1 MQNTNPLL
9 HTALAYVGHGLSVIP
24 VTRETKAPRLAHWQP
39 YQERRATPAEVARW
53 FTRGYADAAVAV
65 VAGPVSGNLEVLDF
79 DAPELFAPWLAQVQA
94 VDPQLAAQLV
104 IHRTQHGGYHV
115 LYRSPVVAGN
125 QKLAVDPERPGG
137 KLTLIETRGAGG
149 YVLAPPSAGYLAL
162 QGGLTALPELPAAAR
177 ETLLRLARGFT
188 REAQRPARPTQQPN
202 RTSHSDKTRPGDDYN
217 RRGDV
222 ACLLARHGWQV
233 VAQHGAAST
242 WRRPGK
248 AQGVSATWNYGDSG
262 FFYCFSTNAPPL
274 EPERSYTAFGLLAAL
289 DYGGDFRAAARALQQ
304 AGYGERR

>member
-1 MQNTNPLL
+1 MHDTNPLL

-79 DAPELFAPWLAQVQA
+79 DAPDLFAPWLAQVQA
-94 VDPQLAAQLV
+94 VDPQLAARLV

-125 QKLAVDPERPGG
+125 QKLAVDPERPNG

-149 YVLAPPSAGYLAL
+149 YVLAPPSAGYLTL

-177 ETLLRLARGFT
+177 ETLLRLRELGAVAADLRRKTDEVTLERELIVRKGLQWWEARGAFLLV
-188 REAQRPARPTQQPN
+188 EESDHNLIFMEGSRPDAARQAVLQ
-202 RTSHSDKTRPGDDYN
+202 KEIQ
-217 RRGDV
+217 
-222 ACLLARHGWQV
+222 ALLEET
-233 VAQHGAAST
+233 AA
-242 WRRPGK
+242 
-248 AQGVSATWNYGDSG
+248 
-262 FFYCFSTNAPPL
+262 F
-274 EPERSYTAFGLLAAL
+274 RSY
-289 DYGGDFRAAARALQQ
+289 YVRAAPDRLVKIEETGLRDAVSTVP
-304 AGYGERR
+304 GEK